1 MKLSAEHLAPG
12 KHPMKGSYR
21 NYDYAS
27 RVSAEGSPEL
37 KAFCLIPFPHQMAP
51 FFLPGFAVLERPGDY
66 YTNPNAS
73 LKLAA
78 N

>member
-51 FFLPGFAVLERPGDY
+51 FFSPRFCSTG
-66 YTNPNAS
+66 
-73 LKLAA
+73 AA
-78 N
+78 RGLLHKPQCIFEVSS